1 MNNNLG
7 LKREIV
13 ELNPIL
19 GKSPFEKYSFEML
32 AAFNSIDDIH
42 EITLQQL
49 LFLSLKGRIKLTLKI
64 K

>member
-19 GKSPFEKYSFEML
+19 DKSPFEKYSFEML